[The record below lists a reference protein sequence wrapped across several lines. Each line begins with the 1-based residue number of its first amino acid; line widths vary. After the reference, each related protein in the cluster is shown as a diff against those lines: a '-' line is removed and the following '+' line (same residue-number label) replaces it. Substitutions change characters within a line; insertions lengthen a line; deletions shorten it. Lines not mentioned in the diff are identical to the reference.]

1 MRRKLVVLT
10 ILSLLIA
17 AAPAAN
23 AAPDAKPAAVLKVE
37 GKVAMIPATQ
47 PAAAPAVPKATPAA
61 EAPKAAGEQSW
72 WQSLLVDL
80 LIAALAIFV
89 PVISAL
95 GFLLLRKL
103 GIKVDLATLDSLA
116 GKAALYA
123 EKKASTA
130 LGEGKPKSTGAQK
143 EEWAFDL
150 IRSVD
155 AKLMGSEK
163 AKEKL
168 RALILAKIPEAE
180 SAMAVAAPA
189 VPKATP
195 AAEAAAEKRG
205 REAEIRDI
213 AEKVAMFPATQPAAA
228 PAKKEG

>member
-1 MRRKLVVLT
+1 MKTKTTFAALLLAVALT
-10 ILSLLIA
+10 AGPA
-17 AAPAAN
+17 AGQEKKETPKVEVKAPAS
-23 AAPDAKPAAVLKVE
+23 
-37 GKVAMIPATQ
+37 Q
-47 PAAAPAVPKATPAA
+47 PAVAPVTPAKAAPAVPAA

-80 LIAALAIFV
+80 LVAGLAIFV
-89 PVISAL
+89 PVLSAL

-150 IRSVD
+150 VRSVD

-180 SAMAVAAPA
+180 AAVA
-189 VPKATP
+189 T
-195 AAEAAAEKRG
+195 
-205 REAEIRDI
+205 
-213 AEKVAMFPATQPAAA
+213 AA

>member
-1 MRRKLVVLT
+1 MNKETRMKTKTLFAALLLAVALTAGPAAGQEKKETPKVEVKAPVVTVLPT
-10 ILSLLIA
+10 
-17 AAPAAN
+17 APAS
-23 AAPDAKPAAVLKVE
+23 
-37 GKVAMIPATQ
+37 Q
-47 PAAAPAVPKATPAA
+47 PAAAPVTPVKAAPAA

-72 WQSLLVDL
+72 WQSLAVDV
-80 LIAALAIFV
+80 IAAALAIFV
-89 PVISAL
+89 PVLSAL

-123 EKKASTA
+123 EKKATTA

-150 IRSVD
+150 VRSVD

-168 RALILAKIPEAE
+168 RALILAKIPAAE
-180 SAMAVAAPA
+180 TAMA
-189 VPKATP
+189 
-195 AAEAAAEKRG
+195 
-205 REAEIRDI
+205 
-213 AEKVAMFPATQPAAA
+213 AAA
-228 PAKKEG
+228 PVKKEG